1 MKRLFDL
8 VLFNIGAKL
17 EDDTKHKY
25 IGYFWFLLE
34 PMLSAL
40 VYYVVFKLILNHGE
54 ENYIVFL
61 FVGII
66 SWKWFATC
74 VQNGANSIYSNRGL
88 YKKIYI
94 PKIIFPWIEVGYA
107 TVKFLVVFAAV
118 IVVFRLSGHPFTSNY
133 WYLPL
138 LIFCQFAFSVGVAT
152 FLAAI
157 LPYFVDLKIIIG
169 FLLKLSFYPSGVLFN
184 LHRVPDRYRWIVDFN
199 PMAQGIQGLRNI
211 VIKGEAP
218 NIQGLML
225 MLGLGVALYLTGY
238 LMVKKLDKAYAKIG
252 V

>member
-1 MKRLFDL
+1 MKHLFDL

-17 EDDTKHKY
+17 EEDTKHKY
-25 IGYFWFLLE
+25 IGYFWFVLE

-40 VYYVVFKLILNHGE
+40 VYYVVFKLILHHGE

-66 SWKWFATC
+66 SWKWFSNC
-74 VQNGANSIYSNRGL
+74 VSSGANSIFANRGL

-94 PKIIFPWIEVGYA
+94 PKIIFPWIEVGYS
-107 TVKFLVVFAAV
+107 TVKFLIVFAA
-118 IVVFRLSGHPFTSNY
+118 ILVVFRISGHPFTINY
-133 WYLPL
+133 AYLPFL
-138 LIFCQFAFSVGVAT
+138 VFCQFAFSIGLAV

-169 FLLKLSFYPSGVLFN
+169 FFLKLYFYPSGVLFN
-184 LHRVPDRYRWIVDFN
+184 LKRVPDKYRWIVDYN
-199 PMAQGIQGLRNI
+199 PMAQGIESIRNI

-218 NIQGLML
+218 NMQGLLL
-225 MLGLGVALYLTGY
+225 MLGLGIAFYLAGY
-238 LMVKKLDKAYAKIG
+238 LIVSRLDKAYAKIG